1 MYFVN
6 AMVLAAL
13 WLIGFLTS
21 TTLGGVIHVL
31 LVIAILLVAA
41 RIFSGRNHE
50 RIGQGN

>member
-1 MYFVN
+1 MYYVN
-6 AMVLAAL
+6 AVVLTIL

-21 TTLGGVIHVL
+21 ITLGGVIHVL

-41 RIFSGRNHE
+41 RIISGRNYN